1 MFANCYGNCRLSFWF
16 VNLCL
21 LTRYDEINYVCD
33 LWLPW
38 CKFQLFYTIYAMV
51 ACLFIF
57 HNIEHCIA
65 PARIF
70 IQTKLW
76 FNRFLISQKPKEEY
90 TKNRQ
95 QVLVILQFMIL
106 TNCISMPDVS
116 LGIDGERLPRLV
128 ILADTWVHMRD
139 PSDSI
144 KNTLIALH
152 IIKQFGFLRK
162 TLYDN

>member
-1 MFANCYGNCRLSFWF
+1 MSVTCDSHDASFSSSIQYMPWLHALSYFTTLNIALHLQEYSSRLNFDLTDF
-16 VNLCL
+16 L
-21 LTRYDEINYVCD
+21 LV
-33 LWLPW
+33 
-38 CKFQLFYTIYAMV
+38 
-51 ACLFIF
+51 
-57 HNIEHCIA
+57 
-65 PARIF
+65 
-70 IQTKLW
+70 
-76 FNRFLISQKPKEEY
+76 
-90 TKNRQ
+90 KNRQ
-95 QVLVILQFMIL
+95 HVLVILQFMIL

-152 IIKQFGFLRK
+152 IIKQFDFLRK